1 MRFTRASPLS
11 LARPLTLVS
20 RFCTSRVSSKSLIG
34 FSSGVGVNFSTE
46 VSTGHRQSHA
56 GDVRSLV
63 GSQEQNSRRL
73 LLGRASK
80 AGGWI
85 TMTGLDPQPE
95 PPNLSVLKA
104 ELGSTWPMTLSGSMH
119 SVGNEEWKTCC
130 PRATADNRDRPR
142 RGYAASR
149 CAREEAR
156 QCGASG
162 DPQYGRSQRLDKLRG
177 RARST
182 SPSR

>member
-11 LARPLTLVS
+11 LARALTLVS

-73 LLGRASK
+73 LLGRAVTFQQ
-80 AGGWI
+80 G
-85 TMTGLDPQPE
+85 
-95 PPNLSVLKA
+95 
-104 ELGSTWPMTLSGSMH
+104 
-119 SVGNEEWKTCC
+119 
-130 PRATADNRDRPR
+130 RRDRLVHDLPVPFPLL
-142 RGYAASR
+142 GV
-149 CAREEAR
+149 
-156 QCGASG
+156 
-162 DPQYGRSQRLDKLRG
+162 RLI
-177 RARST
+177 
-182 SPSR
+182 